1 MWIREVSKPKG
12 VLVIVH
18 GANEHHGRY
27 KWLIDNWN
35 TEGFN
40 VVIGDLP
47 GHGETTKKQ
56 RGHIESFDEYIT
68 VIEEWIRKAET
79 YQVPICLL
87 GHSMGGLAVIRTLQE
102 KVLPITGVILSSP
115 CLGLVNPPS
124 HFLDL
129 LTKGINALYP
139 RLRIDSGISV
149 DNATRSE
156 VARTEG
162 LNDPLYNKYISV
174 RWYRELAEA
183 IIQARKEINK
193 FPNLPILVLQGG
205 DDKIVD
211 KTAVNHWFNQVTS
224 NEKTYKEYPQ
234 LYHEVFN
241 EPEKDEVFQF
251 ALSFVKALL

>member
-1 MWIREVSKPKG
+1 MWVWEANNPRG

-27 KWLIDNWN
+27 KWLIEQWYA
-35 TEGFN
+35 EGFN

-47 GHGETTKKQ
+47 GQGETTKKE
-56 RGHIESFDEYIT
+56 RGHIDSFDEYIT
-68 VIEEWIRKAET
+68 VIEEWIKKAES
-79 YQVPICLL
+79 YQVPIFIL

-102 KVLPITGVILSSP
+102 KELPITGVLLSSP

-124 HFLDL
+124 IFLDI
-129 LTKGINALYP
+129 LTKGINIFIP
-139 RLRIDSGISV
+139 RLRINSGVSV

-156 VARTEG
+156 MVRDEG
-162 LNDPLYNKYISV
+162 LRDPLYNKYVSI
-174 RWYRELAEA
+174 RWYRELAGA
-183 IIQARKEINK
+183 MIQASKEVNK
-193 FPNLPILVLQGG
+193 FPNLPLLVLQGG

-211 KTAVNHWFNQVTS
+211 KTAVKQWFNHVTS
-224 NEKTYKEYPQ
+224 NEKTYKEYPH

-241 EPEKDEVFQF
+241 EPEKEEVFTY